1 MKSIIITGATSGIG
15 YECAIQIATIAP
27 NEQIVIACRNPK
39 SGKEIIQKIEQK
51 TGHKNMISLPL
62 NLESLQSV
70 REFAEQFSKQ
80 PHNKIIALINNAG
93 IQNAAAAQL
102 TKDGFE
108 STFGVNHLAATYLT
122 LLLLPAMD
130 SNASI
135 TFTASGTHDPKQ
147 KTGMPAPVFKD
158 PEELA
163 HPKQT
168 NEKLL
173 FIGQRSYTTSKLCNI
188 LTTYELQRRL
198 SNTGIRVNAFD
209 PGLVPGTGLA
219 RTYSPF
225 LRFVSNYIFPLLR
238 FFVHNVNTAKNSG
251 TRLANLAYSD
261 EYKNARGKYFE
272 GTKDIKSST
281 DSYNREFQNILWET
295 TIDLLGI
302 KQNETSVSLAKTSVE
317 IKTADNNIF
326 KNKLYNQY

>member
-27 NEQIVIACRNPK
+27 DEQIVIACRNQK
-39 SGKEIIQKIEQK
+39 SGKEVIQKIKQK
-51 TGHKNMISLPL
+51 TAHKNMISLPL
-62 NLESLQSV
+62 DLESLQSV
-70 REFAEQFSKQ
+70 RDFTEQFSKQ

-93 IQNAAAAQL
+93 IQNAAATQF
-102 TKDGFE
+102 TKEGFE
-108 STFGVNHLAATYLT
+108 STFGVNHLAPTYLT
-122 LLLLPAMD
+122 LLLLPLMD

-147 KTGMPAPVFKD
+147 KTGMPAPVFKN
-158 PEELA
+158 PKELA
-163 HPKQT
+163 YPTQT

-173 FIGQRSYTTSKLCNI
+173 LIGQRSYTTSKLCNV

-198 SNTGIRVNAFD
+198 SNTSIRVNAFD

-238 FFVHNVNTAKNSG
+238 FFIPNVNTAQASG
-251 TRLANLAYSD
+251 IRLANLAYSEQYRD
-261 EYKNARGKYFE
+261 NRGKYFE
-272 GTKDIKSST
+272 GAKEIKSST
-281 DSYNREFQNILWET
+281 VSYNKEYQNFLWT
-295 TIDLLGI
+295 STIDLLGI
-302 KQNETSVSLAKTSVE
+302 KQAETSVSLV
-317 IKTADNNIF
+317 
-326 KNKLYNQY
+326 